1 MDWKEFGNNLAGGA
15 ASALGSFGVGA
26 LVNGIGSIFSHEKAT
41 PASDL
46 LSGQYVNLGKVGN
59 KKQSRAMESQ
69 ARLAALQQY
78 YAEKNNQQDLQNQLF
93 MTRSAA
99 ELEAAGKRAAGLSTA
114 GDFNGESVSSPT
126 ISSPSLP
133 SAPMADDSP
142 SLMDNLSFMRDVSSL
157 MSTIKLNDSSA
168 RKNDSES
175 DLNEIDQLSR
185 YDENI
190 ARLDGL
196 LQSNKISRVE
206 YKRRKNDLLFER
218 KSLQDRLTK
227 EHEEA
232 EQSKIETS
240 IRNKQNDFAAYQNEA
255 IQIANKLSKEQLKQ
269 AEFITQHQLERYN
282 VEIKEAM
289 SRIDLNN
296 ASASAAYSSA
306 ALNASQKL
314 YTDTLQQLEAAKIP
328 NAKKL
333 ADALYKAASADADA
347 KSAQARLAESD
358 LPAARNKRNYHN
370 TLGGKFFDTL
380 SEPLRFILSGVY
392 GYSAVK

>member
-1 MDWKEFGNNLAGGA
+1 MDFKEIGNNIVGGA

-99 ELEAAGKRAAGLSTA
+99 ELEAVGKRNAGLSTA
-114 GDFNGESVSSPT
+114 GDFNGESVNTPT
-126 ISSPSLP
+126 VSSPSLP

-142 SLMDNLSFMRDVSSL
+142 SLLDSLGFMRDVSSL

-175 DLNEIDQLSR
+175 DLNEIDQLTR
-185 YDENI
+185 YDENL

-240 IRNKQNDFAAYQNEA
+240 IKNKQDEFAAHQNEA
-255 IQIANKLSKEQLKQ
+255 IQIANNLSKEQLKQ
-269 AEFITQHQLERYN
+269 AQFITQHQLERYN
-282 VEIKEAM
+282 LEIKEAM
-289 SRIDLNN
+289 SRIDLNK

-314 YTDTLQQLEAAKIP
+314 YTETLQKLEAAKVP
-328 NAKKL
+328 HAQKL
-333 ADALYKAASADADA
+333 AKAIYDAASADADV
-347 KSAQARLAESD
+347 KRNQARITESQI
-358 LPAARNKRNYHN
+358 PESENKKNYHN
-370 TLGGKFFDTL
+370 SLGGKFIDTL
-380 SEPLRFILSGVY
+380 TEPLRFVLSGV
-392 GYSAVK
+392 SLVK

>member
-1 MDWKEFGNNLAGGA
+1 MDFKQLGNDLLGGA
-15 ASALGSFGVGA
+15 AGAIGSLGVGA

-46 LSGQYVNLGKVGN
+46 LSNQYVNLGKVGN

-78 YAEKNNQQDLQNQLF
+78 YAEKNNQQDLQNQMF

-99 ELEAAGKRAAGLSTA
+99 ELEAAGKRSAGLSTA

-142 SLMDNLSFMRDVSSL
+142 SLLDSLGFMRDVSSL

-168 RKNDSES
+168 RKNDTES
-175 DLNEIDQLSR
+175 DLNEIDQLTR
-185 YDENI
+185 YDENL

-206 YKRRKNDLLFER
+206 YKRRKNDLEFER

-240 IRNKQNDFAAYQNEA
+240 IKDKQNEFAAHQNEA
-255 IQIANKLSKEQLKQ
+255 IQIANDLSREQLKQ
-269 AEFITQHQLERYN
+269 AQFITQHQLERYN
-282 VEIKEAM
+282 LEIKEAM
-289 SRIDLNN
+289 SRIDLNK

-314 YTDTLQQLEAAKIP
+314 YTDTLQQLEAAKVP
-328 NAKKL
+328 YAQKL
-333 ADALYKAASADADA
+333 AKAIYDAASADADI
-347 KSAQARLAESD
+347 KRDQARITESQV
-358 LPAARNKRNYHN
+358 PAAENQKNYHN
-370 TLGGKFFDTL
+370 SLGGKFFDTL
-380 SEPLRFILSGVY
+380 TEPLRFVLSPVL
-392 GYSAVK
+392 AFKK

>member
-1 MDWKEFGNNLAGGA
+1 MDFKEFGNNLLGGA
-15 ASALGSFGVGA
+15 ASAIGSFGVGA

-99 ELEAAGKRAAGLSTA
+99 ELEAAGKRNAGLSTA
-114 GDFNGESVSSPT
+114 GDFNGESVNAPT
-126 ISSPSLP
+126 VSSPSLP
-133 SAPMADDSP
+133 SAPIADDTP
-142 SLMDNLSFMRDVSSL
+142 SLLDSLGFMRDVSSL
-157 MSTIKLNDSSA
+157 LSTIKLNDSSA

-175 DLNEIDQLSR
+175 DLNEIDQLTR
-185 YDENI
+185 YDENL

-240 IRNKQNDFAAYQNEA
+240 IKDKQNEFAAHQNEA
-255 IQIANKLSKEQLKQ
+255 IQIANNLSKEQLKQ

-282 VEIKEAM
+282 LEIREAM
-289 SRIDLNN
+289 SRIDLNK

-314 YTDTLQQLEAAKIP
+314 YTETLQKLEAAKVP
-328 NAKKL
+328 HAQKL
-333 ADALYKAASADADA
+333 AKAIYDAASADADV
-347 KSAQARLAESD
+347 KRNQARITESQIPEAE
-358 LPAARNKRNYHN
+358 NKKNYHN
-370 TLGGKFFDTL
+370 SLGGKFIDTL
-380 SEPLRFILSGVY
+380 TEPLRFVLSGV
-392 GYSAVK
+392 SAIK

>member
-1 MDWKEFGNNLAGGA
+1 MDFKQFGSDLLGGA
-15 ASALGSFGVGA
+15 AGAIGSLGVGA

-46 LSGQYVNLGKVGN
+46 LSNQYVYLGKVGN

-78 YAEKNNQQDLQNQLF
+78 YAEKNNQQDLQNQMF

-99 ELEAAGKRAAGLSTA
+99 ELEAAGKRSAGLSTA

-142 SLMDNLSFMRDVSSL
+142 SLIDSLGFMRDVSSL

-175 DLNEIDQLSR
+175 DLNEIDQLTR
-185 YDENI
+185 YDENL

-240 IRNKQNDFAAYQNEA
+240 IKDKQNEFAAHQNEA
-255 IQIANKLSKEQLKQ
+255 IQIANDLSREQLKQ
-269 AEFITQHQLERYN
+269 AKFITEHQLERYN
-282 VEIKEAM
+282 LEIKEAM
-289 SRIDLNN
+289 SRIDLNK

-314 YTDTLQQLEAAKIP
+314 YTDTLQQLEAAKVP
-328 NAKKL
+328 HAQKL
-333 ADALYKAASADADA
+333 AKALYDAASADADI
-347 KSAQARLAESD
+347 KRNQARITESQIPEAE
-358 LPAARNKRNYHN
+358 NKKNYHN
-370 TLGGKFFDTL
+370 SLGGKFFDTL
-380 SEPLRFILSGVY
+380 TEPLRFVLSGISV
-392 GYSAVK
+392 VK

>member
-133 SAPMADDSP
+133 SAPMADDTP

-240 IRNKQNDFAAYQNEA
+240 IRDKQNEFAAHQNEA
-255 IQIANKLSKEQLKQ
+255 IQIANQLSKEQLKQ

-289 SRIDLNN
+289 SRIDLNK

-333 ADALYKAASADADA
+333 ADAIYKAASADADA
-347 KSAQARLAESD
+347 KSAQARLAESE

>member
-46 LSGQYVNLGKVGN
+46 LSNQYVYLGKVGN

-99 ELEAAGKRAAGLSTA
+99 ELEAAGKRSAGLSTA

-142 SLMDNLSFMRDVSSL
+142 SLMDSLSFMRDVSSL

-175 DLNEIDQLSR
+175 DLNEIDQLTR

-240 IRNKQNDFAAYQNEA
+240 IKDKQNEFAAHQNEA

-289 SRIDLNN
+289 SRIDLNK

-314 YTDTLQQLEAAKIP
+314 YTETLQKLEAAKVP
-328 NAKKL
+328 YAQKL
-333 ADALYKAASADADA
+333 AKSIYDAASADADV
-347 KSAQARLAESD
+347 KRNQARITESQVPEAE
-358 LPAARNKRNYHN
+358 NKKNYHN
-370 TLGGKFFDTL
+370 SLGGKFFDTL
-380 SEPLRFILSGVY
+380 TEPLRFVLSGV
-392 GYSAVK
+392 SAVK

>member
-1 MDWKEFGNNLAGGA
+1 MDFKQLGSDLLGGA
-15 ASALGSFGVGA
+15 AGAIGSLGVGA

-46 LSGQYVNLGKVGN
+46 LSNQYVYLGKVGN

-78 YAEKNNQQDLQNQLF
+78 YAEKNNQQDLQNQMF

-99 ELEAAGKRAAGLSTA
+99 ELEAAGKRSAGLSTA

-142 SLMDNLSFMRDVSSL
+142 SLIDSLGFMRDVSSL

-175 DLNEIDQLSR
+175 DLNEIDQLTR
-185 YDENI
+185 YDENL

-240 IRNKQNDFAAYQNEA
+240 IKDKQNEFAAHQNEA
-255 IQIANKLSKEQLKQ
+255 IQIANDLSREQLKQ
-269 AEFITQHQLERYN
+269 AKFITEHQLERYN
-282 VEIKEAM
+282 LEIKEAM
-289 SRIDLNN
+289 SRIDLNK

-314 YTDTLQQLEAAKIP
+314 YTDTLQQLEAAKVP
-328 NAKKL
+328 HAQKL
-333 ADALYKAASADADA
+333 AKAIYDAASADADI
-347 KSAQARLAESD
+347 KRNQARIEESQVPEAENSSF
-358 LPAARNKRNYHN
+358 YHN
-370 TLGGKFFDTL
+370 SLPGKVVDYLTQ
-380 SEPLRFILSGVY
+380 PLRFVLSGI
-392 GYSAVK
+392 SLVK

>member
-1 MDWKEFGNNLAGGA
+1 MDFKQLGNEILGGA
-15 ASALGSFGVGA
+15 ASAVGSFGVGA

-46 LSGQYVNLGKVGN
+46 LSKQYVNLGKVGN

-99 ELEAAGKRAAGLSTA
+99 ELEAAGKRNAGLSTA

-133 SAPMADDSP
+133 SAPMADDAP
-142 SLMDNLSFMRDVSSL
+142 SLLDSLGFMRDVSSL
-157 MSTIKLNDSSA
+157 LSTIKLNDSSA

-175 DLNEIDQLSR
+175 DLNEVDQLTR
-185 YDENI
+185 YDENL

-218 KSLQDRLTK
+218 NSLQDRLTK

-240 IRNKQNDFAAYQNEA
+240 IKDKQNEFAAHQNEA
-255 IQIANKLSKEQLKQ
+255 IQIANNLSREQLKQ

-282 VEIKEAM
+282 LEIKEAM
-289 SRIDLNN
+289 SRIDLNK

-314 YTDTLQQLEAAKIP
+314 YTDTLQKLEAAKVP
-328 NAKKL
+328 NAQKL
-333 ADALYKAASADADA
+333 AKAIYDAASADADI
-347 KSAQARLAESD
+347 KRNQARVTEAQIPEAE
-358 LPAARNKRNYHN
+358 NKKNYHN
-370 TLGGKFFDTL
+370 SLGGKFFDTL
-380 SEPLRFILSGVY
+380 TEPLRFVLSGV
-392 GYSAVK
+392 SAIK

>member
-1 MDWKEFGNNLAGGA
+1 MDFKQFGNDVLGGA
-15 ASALGSFGVGA
+15 AGAIGSLGVGA

-46 LSGQYVNLGKVGN
+46 LSNQYVNLGKVGN

-93 MTRSAA
+93 MSRSAA
-99 ELEAAGKRAAGLSTA
+99 ELEAAGKRNAGLSTA

-133 SAPMADDSP
+133 SAPMADDAP
-142 SLMDNLSFMRDVSSL
+142 SLIDSLGFMRDVSSL

-175 DLNEIDQLSR
+175 DLNEVDQLTR
-185 YDENI
+185 YDENL

-240 IRNKQNDFAAYQNEA
+240 IKDKQNEFAAHQNEA
-255 IQIANKLSKEQLKQ
+255 IQIANNLSREQLKQ

-282 VEIKEAM
+282 IEIKEAL
-289 SRIDLNN
+289 SRIDLNK

-314 YTDTLQQLEAAKIP
+314 YTETLQKLEAAKVP
-328 NAKKL
+328 HAQKL
-333 ADALYKAASADADA
+333 AKAIYDAASADADI
-347 KSAQARLAESD
+347 KRNQARITESQV
-358 LPAARNKRNYHN
+358 PESENKKNYHN
-370 TLGGKFFDTL
+370 SLGGKFFDTL
-380 SEPLRFILSGVY
+380 TEPLRFVLSGISVI
-392 GYSAVK
+392 K

>member
-1 MDWKEFGNNLAGGA
+1 MDFKQLGSDLLGGA
-15 ASALGSFGVGA
+15 AGAIGSLGVGA

-46 LSGQYVNLGKVGN
+46 LSNQYVYLGKVGN

-78 YAEKNNQQDLQNQLF
+78 YAEKNNQQDLQNQMF

-99 ELEAAGKRAAGLSTA
+99 ELEAAGKRSAGLSTA

-142 SLMDNLSFMRDVSSL
+142 SLIDSLGFMRDVSSL
-157 MSTIKLNDSSA
+157 ISTIKLNDSSA

-175 DLNEIDQLSR
+175 DLNEIDQLTR
-185 YDENI
+185 YDENL

-240 IRNKQNDFAAYQNEA
+240 IKDKQNEFAAHQNEA
-255 IQIANKLSKEQLKQ
+255 IQIANDLSKEQLKQ
-269 AEFITQHQLERYN
+269 AKFITEHQLERYN
-282 VEIKEAM
+282 LEIKEAM
-289 SRIDLNN
+289 SRIDLNK

-314 YTDTLQQLEAAKIP
+314 YTDTLTQLEAAKVP
-328 NAKKL
+328 HAQELAK
-333 ADALYKAASADADA
+333 AIYDAASADADI
-347 KSAQARLAESD
+347 KRNQARITESQVPEAENNSF
-358 LPAARNKRNYHN
+358 YHN
-370 TLGGKFFDTL
+370 SLPGKVVDYLTQ
-380 SEPLRFILSGVY
+380 PLRFVLSGI
-392 GYSAVK
+392 SLVK

>member
-1 MDWKEFGNNLAGGA
+1 MDFKEFGNNLLGGA
-15 ASALGSFGVGA
+15 ASTIGSLGVGA

-46 LSGQYVNLGKVGN
+46 LSNQYVNLGKVGN

-99 ELEAAGKRAAGLSTA
+99 ELEAAGKRNAGLSTA

-133 SAPMADDSP
+133 SAPMADDAP
-142 SLMDNLSFMRDVSSL
+142 SLIDSLGFMRDVSSL

-175 DLNEIDQLSR
+175 DLNEVDQLTR
-185 YDENI
+185 YDENL

-240 IRNKQNDFAAYQNEA
+240 IKDKQNEYAAHQNEA
-255 IQIANKLSKEQLKQ
+255 IQIANDLSREQLKQ

-282 VEIKEAM
+282 IEIKEAM
-289 SRIDLNN
+289 SRIDLNK

-314 YTDTLQQLEAAKIP
+314 YTDTLQKLEAAKVP
-328 NAKKL
+328 HAQKL
-333 ADALYKAASADADA
+333 AKALYDAASADADI
-347 KSAQARLAESD
+347 KRNQARITESQVPEAE
-358 LPAARNKRNYHN
+358 NKKNYHN
-370 TLGGKFFDTL
+370 SLGGKFFDTL
-380 SEPLRFILSGVY
+380 TEPLRFVLSGISV
-392 GYSAVK
+392 VK

>member
-1 MDWKEFGNNLAGGA
+1 MDFKQLGSDLLGGA
-15 ASALGSFGVGA
+15 AGAIGSLGVGA

-46 LSGQYVNLGKVGN
+46 LSNQYVYLGKVGN

-78 YAEKNNQQDLQNQLF
+78 YAEKNNQQDLQNQMF

-99 ELEAAGKRAAGLSTA
+99 ELEAAGKRSAGLSTA

-142 SLMDNLSFMRDVSSL
+142 SLIDSLGFMRDVSSL

-175 DLNEIDQLSR
+175 DLNEIDQLTR
-185 YDENI
+185 YDENL

-240 IRNKQNDFAAYQNEA
+240 IKDKQNEFAAHQNEA
-255 IQIANKLSKEQLKQ
+255 IQIANNLSREQLKQ
-269 AEFITQHQLERYN
+269 AKFITEHQLERYN
-282 VEIKEAM
+282 LEIKEAM
-289 SRIDLNN
+289 SRIDLNK

-314 YTDTLQQLEAAKIP
+314 YTDTLTKLEAAKVP
-328 NAKKL
+328 HAQKL
-333 ADALYKAASADADA
+333 AKALYDAASADADI
-347 KSAQARLAESD
+347 KRNQARITESQVPEAENNSF
-358 LPAARNKRNYHN
+358 YHN
-370 TLGGKFFDTL
+370 SLPGKVVDYLTQ
-380 SEPLRFILSGVY
+380 PLRFVLSGI
-392 GYSAVK
+392 SLVK

>member
-1 MDWKEFGNNLAGGA
+1 MDFKQFGNELLGGA
-15 ASALGSFGVGA
+15 AGAIGSLGVGA
-26 LVNGIGSIFSHEKAT
+26 LVNGIGSIFTHEKAT

-46 LSGQYVNLGKVGN
+46 LSNQYVNLGKVGN

-69 ARLAALQQY
+69 SRLAALQQY

-99 ELEAAGKRAAGLSTA
+99 ELEAAGKRSAGLSTA

-133 SAPMADDSP
+133 SAPMADDAP
-142 SLMDNLSFMRDVSSL
+142 SLLDSLGFMRDVSSL

-185 YDENI
+185 YDENL
-190 ARLDGL
+190 ARLDSL

-218 KSLQDRLTK
+218 NSLQDRLTK

-240 IRNKQNDFAAYQNEA
+240 IKDKQNEFAAHQNEA
-255 IQIANKLSKEQLKQ
+255 IQIANNLSREQLKQ

-282 VEIKEAM
+282 IEIKEAL
-289 SRIDLNN
+289 SRINLNK

-314 YTDTLQQLEAAKIP
+314 YTETLQKLEAAKVP
-328 NAKKL
+328 HAQKL
-333 ADALYKAASADADA
+333 AKALYDAASADADI
-347 KSAQARLAESD
+347 KRNQARITESQI
-358 LPAARNKRNYHN
+358 PESENKKNYHN
-370 TLGGKFFDTL
+370 SLGGKFFDTL
-380 SEPLRFILSGVY
+380 TEPLRFVLSGISVI
-392 GYSAVK
+392 K

>member
-1 MDWKEFGNNLAGGA
+1 MDFKQLGSDLLGGA
-15 ASALGSFGVGA
+15 AGAIGSLGVGA
-26 LVNGIGSIFSHEKAT
+26 LVNGISSIFSHEKAT

-46 LSGQYVNLGKVGN
+46 LSNQYVYLGKVGN

-78 YAEKNNQQDLQNQLF
+78 YAEKNNQQDLQNQMF

-99 ELEAAGKRAAGLSTA
+99 ELEAAGKRSAGLSTA
-114 GDFNGESVSSPT
+114 GDFNGESVSSPS

-142 SLMDNLSFMRDVSSL
+142 SLIDSLGFMRDVSSL

-175 DLNEIDQLSR
+175 DLNEIDQLTR
-185 YDENI
+185 YDENL

-240 IRNKQNDFAAYQNEA
+240 IKDKQNEFAAHQNEA
-255 IQIANKLSKEQLKQ
+255 IQIANNLSREQLKQ
-269 AEFITQHQLERYN
+269 AKFITEHQLERYN
-282 VEIKEAM
+282 LEIKEAM
-289 SRIDLNN
+289 SRIDLNK

-314 YTDTLQQLEAAKIP
+314 YTDTLTQLEAAKVP
-328 NAKKL
+328 HAQKL
-333 ADALYKAASADADA
+333 AKAIYDAASADADI
-347 KSAQARLAESD
+347 KRNQARITESQVPEAENSSF
-358 LPAARNKRNYHN
+358 YHN
-370 TLGGKFFDTL
+370 SLPGKVVDYLTQ
-380 SEPLRFILSGVY
+380 PLRFVISGI
-392 GYSAVK
+392 SLVK

>member
-1 MDWKEFGNNLAGGA
+1 MDFKQFGNDLLGGA
-15 ASALGSFGVGA
+15 AGAIGSLGVGA

-46 LSGQYVNLGKVGN
+46 LSNQYVNLGKVGN

-69 ARLAALQQY
+69 SRLAALQQY

-99 ELEAAGKRAAGLSTA
+99 ELEAAGKRNAGLSTA

-126 ISSPSLP
+126 ISSPGLP
-133 SAPMADDSP
+133 SAPMADDAP
-142 SLMDNLSFMRDVSSL
+142 SLIDSLGFMRDVSSL

-175 DLNEIDQLSR
+175 DLNEVDQLTR
-185 YDENI
+185 YDENL

-240 IRNKQNDFAAYQNEA
+240 IKDKQNEFAAHQNEA
-255 IQIANKLSKEQLKQ
+255 IQIANDLSREQLKQ

-282 VEIKEAM
+282 IEIKEAL
-289 SRIDLNN
+289 SRIDLNK

-314 YTDTLQQLEAAKIP
+314 YTDTLQQLEAAKVP
-328 NAKKL
+328 HAQKL
-333 ADALYKAASADADA
+333 AKALYDAASADADI
-347 KSAQARLAESD
+347 KRNQARITEAQIPEAE
-358 LPAARNKRNYHN
+358 NKKNYHN
-370 TLGGKFFDTL
+370 SLGGKFFDTL
-380 SEPLRFILSGVY
+380 TEPLRFVLSGI
-392 GYSAVK
+392 SAIK

>member
-1 MDWKEFGNNLAGGA
+1 MDFKQLGNDLLGGA
-15 ASALGSFGVGA
+15 AGAIGSLGVGA

-41 PASDL
+41 PPSDL
-46 LSGQYVNLGKVGN
+46 LSNQYVSLGKVGN

-78 YAEKNNQQDLQNQLF
+78 YAEKNNQQDLQNQMF

-99 ELEAAGKRAAGLSTA
+99 ELEAAGKRSAGLSTA

-142 SLMDNLSFMRDVSSL
+142 SLIDSLGFMRDVSSL

-168 RKNDSES
+168 RRNDSES
-175 DLNEIDQLSR
+175 DLNEIDQLTR
-185 YDENI
+185 YDENL

-232 EQSKIETS
+232 EQSEIETS
-240 IRNKQNDFAAYQNEA
+240 IKDKQNEFAAHQNEA
-255 IQIANKLSKEQLKQ
+255 IQIANNLSREQLKQ
-269 AEFITQHQLERYN
+269 AKFITEHQLERYN
-282 VEIKEAM
+282 LEIKEAM
-289 SRIDLNN
+289 SRIDLSK

-314 YTDTLQQLEAAKIP
+314 YTDTLQQLEAAKVP
-328 NAKKL
+328 HAQKL
-333 ADALYKAASADADA
+333 AKALYDAASADADI
-347 KSAQARLAESD
+347 KRNQARLTESQIPEAE
-358 LPAARNKRNYHN
+358 NKKNYHN
-370 TLGGKFFDTL
+370 SLAGKVFDTL
-380 SEPLRFILSGVY
+380 ADPLRLVLSGI
-392 GYSAVK
+392 SALK

>member
-1 MDWKEFGNNLAGGA
+1 MDFKQLGNDILGGA
-15 ASALGSFGVGA
+15 ASAVGSLGVGA

-46 LSGQYVNLGKVGN
+46 LSNQYVNLGKVGN

-69 ARLAALQQY
+69 SRLAALQQY

-99 ELEAAGKRAAGLSTA
+99 ELEAAGKRSAGLSTA
-114 GDFNGESVSSPT
+114 GDFNGESVSSPS

-133 SAPMADDSP
+133 SAPMADDAP
-142 SLMDNLSFMRDVSSL
+142 SLLDSLGFMRDVSSL

-185 YDENI
+185 YDENL

-240 IRNKQNDFAAYQNEA
+240 IKDKQNEFAAHQNEA
-255 IQIANKLSKEQLKQ
+255 IQIANDLSREQLKQ
-269 AEFITQHQLERYN
+269 AQFITQHQLERYN
-282 VEIKEAM
+282 LEIKEAM
-289 SRIDLNN
+289 SRIDLNK

-314 YTDTLQQLEAAKIP
+314 YTDTLQQLEAAKVP
-328 NAKKL
+328 HAQKL
-333 ADALYKAASADADA
+333 AKAIYDAASADADI
-347 KSAQARLAESD
+347 KRNQARITESQVPEAE
-358 LPAARNKRNYHN
+358 NKKNYHN
-370 TLGGKFFDTL
+370 SLGGKFIDTL
-380 SEPLRFILSGVY
+380 TEPLRFVLSGI
-392 GYSAVK
+392 SIVK

>member
-1 MDWKEFGNNLAGGA
+1 MDFKQFGNDLLGGA
-15 ASALGSFGVGA
+15 AGAIGSLGVGA

-46 LSGQYVNLGKVGN
+46 LSKQYVNLGKVGN

-69 ARLAALQQY
+69 SRLAALQQY
-78 YAEKNNQQDLQNQLF
+78 YAEKNNQQDLQNQMF

-99 ELEAAGKRAAGLSTA
+99 ELEAAGKRSAGLSTA

-126 ISSPSLP
+126 ISSPGLP
-133 SAPMADDSP
+133 SAPMADDAP
-142 SLMDNLSFMRDVSSL
+142 SLIDSLGFMRDVSSL

-175 DLNEIDQLSR
+175 DLNEVDQLTR
-185 YDENI
+185 YDENL

-240 IRNKQNDFAAYQNEA
+240 IKDKQNEFAAHQNEA
-255 IQIANKLSKEQLKQ
+255 IQIANDLSREQLNQ
-269 AEFITQHQLERYN
+269 AQFITQHQLERYN
-282 VEIKEAM
+282 IEIKEAM
-289 SRIDLNN
+289 SRIDLNK

-314 YTDTLQQLEAAKIP
+314 YTDTLQKLEAAKVP
-328 NAKKL
+328 HAQKL
-333 ADALYKAASADADA
+333 AKALYDAASADADI
-347 KSAQARLAESD
+347 KRNQARITESQV
-358 LPAARNKRNYHN
+358 PESENKKNYHN
-370 TLGGKFFDTL
+370 SLGGKFFDTL
-380 SEPLRFILSGVY
+380 TEPLRFVLSGV
-392 GYSAVK
+392 SAIK

>member
-1 MDWKEFGNNLAGGA
+1 MDFKQLGNDILGGA
-15 ASALGSFGVGA
+15 ASAVGSLGVGA

-46 LSGQYVNLGKVGN
+46 LSNQYVNLGKVGN

-99 ELEAAGKRAAGLSTA
+99 ELEAAGKRSAGLSTA

-142 SLMDNLSFMRDVSSL
+142 SLLDSLGFMRDVSSL

-185 YDENI
+185 YDENL

-240 IRNKQNDFAAYQNEA
+240 IKDKQNEFAALQNEA
-255 IQIANKLSKEQLKQ
+255 IQIANNLSREQLKQ

-282 VEIKEAM
+282 LEIKEVM
-289 SRIDLNN
+289 SRIDLNK

-314 YTDTLQQLEAAKIP
+314 YTDTLQQLEAAKVP
-328 NAKKL
+328 HAQKL
-333 ADALYKAASADADA
+333 AKAIYDAASADADI
-347 KSAQARLAESD
+347 KRNQARITESQLPEAE
-358 LPAARNKRNYHN
+358 NKKNYHN
-370 TLGGKFFDTL
+370 SLGGKFFDTL
-380 SEPLRFILSGVY
+380 TEPLRFVLSGV
-392 GYSAVK
+392 SAIK

>member
-1 MDWKEFGNNLAGGA
+1 MDFKQFGNELLGGA
-15 ASALGSFGVGA
+15 AGAIGSLGVGA

-46 LSGQYVNLGKVGN
+46 LSNQYVNLGKVGN
-59 KKQSRAMESQ
+59 KKQSRALESQ
-69 ARLAALQQY
+69 SRLAALQQY

-99 ELEAAGKRAAGLSTA
+99 ELEAAGKRSAGLSTA

-133 SAPMADDSP
+133 SAPMADDAP
-142 SLMDNLSFMRDVSSL
+142 SLIDSLGFMRDVSSL

-175 DLNEIDQLSR
+175 DLNEVDQLTR
-185 YDENI
+185 YDENL

-240 IRNKQNDFAAYQNEA
+240 IKDKQNEFAAHQNEA
-255 IQIANKLSKEQLKQ
+255 IQIANDLSREQLKQ

-282 VEIKEAM
+282 IEIKEAL
-289 SRIDLNN
+289 SRIDLNK

-314 YTDTLQQLEAAKIP
+314 YTDTLQQLEAAKVP
-328 NAKKL
+328 HAQKL
-333 ADALYKAASADADA
+333 AKALYDAASADADI
-347 KSAQARLAESD
+347 KRNQARITEAQIPEAE
-358 LPAARNKRNYHN
+358 NKKNYHN
-370 TLGGKFFDTL
+370 SLGGKFFDTL
-380 SEPLRFILSGVY
+380 TEPLRFVLSGV
-392 GYSAVK
+392 SAIK

>member
-1 MDWKEFGNNLAGGA
+1 MDFKQFGNDLLGGA
-15 ASALGSFGVGA
+15 AGAIGSLGVGA

-46 LSGQYVNLGKVGN
+46 LSNQYVNLGKVGN

-99 ELEAAGKRAAGLSTA
+99 ELEAAGKRSAGLSTA

-133 SAPMADDSP
+133 SAPMADDAP
-142 SLMDNLSFMRDVSSL
+142 SLIDSLGFMRDVSSL

-175 DLNEIDQLSR
+175 DLNEVDQLTR
-185 YDENI
+185 YDENL

-240 IRNKQNDFAAYQNEA
+240 IKDKQNEFAAHQNEA
-255 IQIANKLSKEQLKQ
+255 IQIANNLSREQLKQ

-282 VEIKEAM
+282 IEIKEAL
-289 SRIDLNN
+289 SRIDLNK

-314 YTDTLQQLEAAKIP
+314 YTDTLQQLEAAKVP
-328 NAKKL
+328 HAQKL
-333 ADALYKAASADADA
+333 AKAIYDAASADADI
-347 KSAQARLAESD
+347 KRNQARITESQLPEAE
-358 LPAARNKRNYHN
+358 NKKNYHN
-370 TLGGKFFDTL
+370 SLGGKFFDTL
-380 SEPLRFILSGVY
+380 TEPLRFVLSGV
-392 GYSAVK
+392 SAIK

>member
-1 MDWKEFGNNLAGGA
+1 MDFKEFGNNLLGGA
-15 ASALGSFGVGA
+15 ASTIGSLGVGA

-46 LSGQYVNLGKVGN
+46 LSNQYVSLGKVGN

-99 ELEAAGKRAAGLSTA
+99 ELEAVGKRNAGLSTA

-142 SLMDNLSFMRDVSSL
+142 SLIDSLGFMRDVSSL

-168 RKNDSES
+168 RKNDTES
-175 DLNEIDQLSR
+175 DLNEIDQLTR
-185 YDENI
+185 YDENL

-240 IRNKQNDFAAYQNEA
+240 IKDKQNEFAAHQNEA
-255 IQIANKLSKEQLKQ
+255 IQIANNLSREQLKQ

-282 VEIKEAM
+282 LEIKEAM
-289 SRIDLNN
+289 SRIDLNK

-314 YTDTLQQLEAAKIP
+314 YTETLQKLEAAKVP
-328 NAKKL
+328 HAQKL
-333 ADALYKAASADADA
+333 AKAIYDAASADADV
-347 KSAQARLAESD
+347 KRNQARITESQIPEAE
-358 LPAARNKRNYHN
+358 NKKNYHN
-370 TLGGKFFDTL
+370 SLGGKFIDTL
-380 SEPLRFILSGVY
+380 TEPLRFVLSGV
-392 GYSAVK
+392 SVVK

>member
-1 MDWKEFGNNLAGGA
+1 MDFKQLGNDILGGA
-15 ASALGSFGVGA
+15 ASAVGSLGVGA

-46 LSGQYVNLGKVGN
+46 LSNQYVNLGKVGN

-99 ELEAAGKRAAGLSTA
+99 ELEAAGKRSAGLSTA

-142 SLMDNLSFMRDVSSL
+142 SLLDSLGFMRDVSSL

-175 DLNEIDQLSR
+175 DLNEIDQLTR
-185 YDENI
+185 YDENL

-240 IRNKQNDFAAYQNEA
+240 IKDKQNEFAAHQNEA
-255 IQIANKLSKEQLKQ
+255 IQIANNLSREQLKQ

-282 VEIKEAM
+282 LEIKEAM
-289 SRIDLNN
+289 SRIDLNK

-306 ALNASQKL
+306 TLNASQKL
-314 YTDTLQQLEAAKIP
+314 YTETLQKLEAAKVP
-328 NAKKL
+328 HAQKL
-333 ADALYKAASADADA
+333 AKAIYDAASADADI
-347 KSAQARLAESD
+347 KRNQARITESQLPEAE
-358 LPAARNKRNYHN
+358 NKKNYHN
-370 TLGGKFFDTL
+370 SLGGKFFDTL
-380 SEPLRFILSGVY
+380 TEPLRFVLSGV
-392 GYSAVK
+392 SAIK

>member
-1 MDWKEFGNNLAGGA
+1 MDFKQLGNDLLGGA
-15 ASALGSFGVGA
+15 AGAIGSLGVGA

-46 LSGQYVNLGKVGN
+46 LSNQYVSLGKVGN

-99 ELEAAGKRAAGLSTA
+99 ELEAAGKRSAGLSTA
-114 GDFNGESVSSPT
+114 GDFNGESVSSPS

-133 SAPMADDSP
+133 SAPLADDSP
-142 SLMDNLSFMRDVSSL
+142 SLLDSLGFMRDVSSL

-185 YDENI
+185 YDENL

-240 IRNKQNDFAAYQNEA
+240 IKDKQNEFAAHQNEA
-255 IQIANKLSKEQLKQ
+255 IQIANNLSREQLKQ

-282 VEIKEAM
+282 LEIKEAM
-289 SRIDLNN
+289 SRIDLNK

-314 YTDTLQQLEAAKIP
+314 YTETLQKLEAAKVP
-328 NAKKL
+328 HAQKL
-333 ADALYKAASADADA
+333 AQAIYDAASADADV
-347 KSAQARLAESD
+347 KRNQARITESQIPEAE
-358 LPAARNKRNYHN
+358 NKKNYHN
-370 TLGGKFFDTL
+370 SLGGKFFDTL
-380 SEPLRFILSGVY
+380 TEPLRFVLSGFSV
-392 GYSAVK
+392 VK

>member
-1 MDWKEFGNNLAGGA
+1 MDFKQLGSDLLGGA
-15 ASALGSFGVGA
+15 AGAIGSLGVGA

-46 LSGQYVNLGKVGN
+46 LSNQYVNLGKVGN

-78 YAEKNNQQDLQNQLF
+78 YAEKNNQQDLQNQMF

-99 ELEAAGKRAAGLSTA
+99 ELEAAGKRSAGLSTA

-142 SLMDNLSFMRDVSSL
+142 SLLDSLGFMRDVSSL

-175 DLNEIDQLSR
+175 DLNEIDQLTR
-185 YDENI
+185 YDENL
-190 ARLDGL
+190 ARLDSL

-227 EHEEA
+227 EHEEVKSRLLLRT
-232 EQSKIETS
+232 SKMNMQHIKTKLYRLLIICLGNNLNKLNLLQNISLKGIIWRLKKLCLESTLTRLLRLPLILQLLLMLRKNFILIHFSNWKPLKCRMLKNSLKLFMTLRLLMLILNVTKHVLRNHNYQKQRIRKTIIILLVVSSS
-240 IRNKQNDFAAYQNEA
+240 IRLQN
-255 IQIANKLSKEQLKQ
+255 LC
-269 AEFITQHQLERYN
+269 
-282 VEIKEAM
+282 V
-289 SRIDLNN
+289 
-296 ASASAAYSSA
+296 
-306 ALNASQKL
+306 L
-314 YTDTLQQLEAAKIP
+314 YFQE
-328 NAKKL
+328 
-333 ADALYKAASADADA
+333 
-347 KSAQARLAESD
+347 
-358 LPAARNKRNYHN
+358 
-370 TLGGKFFDTL
+370 
-380 SEPLRFILSGVY
+380 
-392 GYSAVK
+392 

>member
-1 MDWKEFGNNLAGGA
+1 MDFKQLGSDLLGGA
-15 ASALGSFGVGA
+15 ADAIGSLGVGA

-46 LSGQYVNLGKVGN
+46 LSNQYVNLGKVGN

-78 YAEKNNQQDLQNQLF
+78 YAEKNIQQDLQNQLF

-99 ELEAAGKRAAGLSTA
+99 ELEAAGKRSAGLSTA

-133 SAPMADDSP
+133 SAPMADDAP
-142 SLMDNLSFMRDVSSL
+142 SLIDSLGFMRDVSSL

-175 DLNEIDQLSR
+175 DLNEVDQLTR
-185 YDENI
+185 YDENL

-240 IRNKQNDFAAYQNEA
+240 IKDKQNEFAAHQNEA
-255 IQIANKLSKEQLKQ
+255 IQIANDLSREQLKQ

-282 VEIKEAM
+282 IEIKEAL
-289 SRIDLNN
+289 SRIDLNK

-314 YTDTLQQLEAAKIP
+314 YTDTLQQLEAAKVP
-328 NAKKL
+328 HAQKL
-333 ADALYKAASADADA
+333 AKAIYDAASADADI
-347 KSAQARLAESD
+347 KRNQARITESQLPEAE
-358 LPAARNKRNYHN
+358 NKKNYHN
-370 TLGGKFFDTL
+370 SLGGKFFDTL
-380 SEPLRFILSGVY
+380 TEPLRFVLSGI
-392 GYSAVK
+392 SAIK

>member
-1 MDWKEFGNNLAGGA
+1 MDFKEIGNNIVGGA

-46 LSGQYVNLGKVGN
+46 LSNQYVNLGKVGN

-99 ELEAAGKRAAGLSTA
+99 ELEAAGKRNAGLSTA
-114 GDFNGESVSSPT
+114 GDFNGESVSAPT
-126 ISSPSLP
+126 VSSPSLP

-142 SLMDNLSFMRDVSSL
+142 SLLDSLGFMRDVSSL

-185 YDENI
+185 YDENL

-240 IRNKQNDFAAYQNEA
+240 IKNKQDEYAAHQNEA
-255 IQIANKLSKEQLKQ
+255 IQIANNLSKEQLKQ
-269 AEFITQHQLERYN
+269 AQFITQHQLERYN
-282 VEIKEAM
+282 LEIKEAM
-289 SRIDLNN
+289 SRIDLNK

-314 YTDTLQQLEAAKIP
+314 YTETLQKLEAAKVP
-328 NAKKL
+328 HAQKL
-333 ADALYKAASADADA
+333 AKAIYDAASADADV
-347 KSAQARLAESD
+347 KRNQARIVESQLPEAE
-358 LPAARNKRNYHN
+358 NKKNYHN
-370 TLGGKFFDTL
+370 SLGGKFFDTL
-380 SEPLRFILSGVY
+380 TEPLRFVLSGV
-392 GYSAVK
+392 SAIK

>member
-1 MDWKEFGNNLAGGA
+1 MDFKQLGNDLLGGA
-15 ASALGSFGVGA
+15 VGTIGSLGVGA

-46 LSGQYVNLGKVGN
+46 LSNQYVSLGKVGN

-99 ELEAAGKRAAGLSTA
+99 ELEAAGKRSAGLSTA
-114 GDFNGESVSSPT
+114 GDFNGESVSSPS

-133 SAPMADDSP
+133 SAPMVDDSP
-142 SLMDNLSFMRDVSSL
+142 SLLDSLGFMRDVSSL

-185 YDENI
+185 YDENL

-240 IRNKQNDFAAYQNEA
+240 IKDKQNEFAAHQNEA
-255 IQIANKLSKEQLKQ
+255 IQIANNLSKEQLKQ

-282 VEIKEAM
+282 LEIKEAM
-289 SRIDLNN
+289 SRIDLNK

-314 YTDTLQQLEAAKIP
+314 YTETLQKLEAAKVP
-328 NAKKL
+328 HAQKL
-333 ADALYKAASADADA
+333 AKAIYDAASADADV
-347 KSAQARLAESD
+347 KRNQARISESQIPEAE
-358 LPAARNKRNYHN
+358 NKKNYHN
-370 TLGGKFFDTL
+370 SLGGKFFDTL
-380 SEPLRFILSGVY
+380 TEPLRFVLSGISV
-392 GYSAVK
+392 VK

>member
-1 MDWKEFGNNLAGGA
+1 MDFKEFGNNLLGGA
-15 ASALGSFGVGA
+15 ASAIGSFGVGA

-46 LSGQYVNLGKVGN
+46 LSNQYVNLGKVGN

-99 ELEAAGKRAAGLSTA
+99 ELEAAGKRNAGLSTA

-133 SAPMADDSP
+133 SAPMADDAP
-142 SLMDNLSFMRDVSSL
+142 SLIDSLGFIRDVSSL

-175 DLNEIDQLSR
+175 DLNEVDQLTR
-185 YDENI
+185 YDENL

-232 EQSKIETS
+232 EQSKIETF
-240 IRNKQNDFAAYQNEA
+240 IKDKQNEFAAHQNEA
-255 IQIANKLSKEQLKQ
+255 IQIANDLSREQLKQ

-282 VEIKEAM
+282 IEIKEAM
-289 SRIDLNN
+289 SRIDLNK

-314 YTDTLQQLEAAKIP
+314 YTDTLQKLEAAKVP
-328 NAKKL
+328 HAQKL
-333 ADALYKAASADADA
+333 AKAIYDAASADADI
-347 KSAQARLAESD
+347 KRNQARITESQLPEAE
-358 LPAARNKRNYHN
+358 NKKNYHN
-370 TLGGKFFDTL
+370 SLGGKFFDTL
-380 SEPLRFILSGVY
+380 TEPLRFVLSGV
-392 GYSAVK
+392 SAIK

>member
-1 MDWKEFGNNLAGGA
+1 MNFKEFGNNLLGGA
-15 ASALGSFGVGA
+15 ASAIGSFGVGA

-46 LSGQYVNLGKVGN
+46 LSNQYVNLGKVGN

-99 ELEAAGKRAAGLSTA
+99 ELEAAGKRSAGLSTA

-133 SAPMADDSP
+133 SAPMADDAP
-142 SLMDNLSFMRDVSSL
+142 SLLDSLGFMRDISSL

-175 DLNEIDQLSR
+175 DLNEVDQLTR
-185 YDENI
+185 YDENL

-240 IRNKQNDFAAYQNEA
+240 IKDKQNEFAAHQNEA
-255 IQIANKLSKEQLKQ
+255 IQIANDLSREQLKQ

-282 VEIKEAM
+282 IEIKEAM
-289 SRIDLNN
+289 SRIDLNK

-306 ALNASQKL
+306 ALNASQQL
-314 YTDTLQQLEAAKIP
+314 YTDTLQKLEAAKVP
-328 NAKKL
+328 HAQKL
-333 ADALYKAASADADA
+333 AKALYDAASADADI
-347 KSAQARLAESD
+347 KRNQARITESQVPEAE
-358 LPAARNKRNYHN
+358 NKKNYHN
-370 TLGGKFFDTL
+370 SLGGKFIDTL
-380 SEPLRFILSGVY
+380 TEPLRFVLSGI
-392 GYSAVK
+392 SLVK

>member
-1 MDWKEFGNNLAGGA
+1 MDFKQFGNDLLGGA
-15 ASALGSFGVGA
+15 AGAIGSLGVGA

-46 LSGQYVNLGKVGN
+46 LSNQYVNLGKVGN

-99 ELEAAGKRAAGLSTA
+99 ELEAAGKRSAGLSTA

-133 SAPMADDSP
+133 SAPMADDAP
-142 SLMDNLSFMRDVSSL
+142 SLIDSLGFMRDVSSL

-175 DLNEIDQLSR
+175 DLNEVDQLTR
-185 YDENI
+185 YDENL

-240 IRNKQNDFAAYQNEA
+240 IKDKQNEFAAHQNEA
-255 IQIANKLSKEQLKQ
+255 IQIANDLSREQLKQ

-282 VEIKEAM
+282 IEIKEAL
-289 SRIDLNN
+289 SRIDLNK

-314 YTDTLQQLEAAKIP
+314 YTDTLQQLEAAKVP
-328 NAKKL
+328 HAQKL
-333 ADALYKAASADADA
+333 AKALYDAASADADI
-347 KSAQARLAESD
+347 KRNQARITEAQIPEAE
-358 LPAARNKRNYHN
+358 NKKNYHN
-370 TLGGKFFDTL
+370 SLGGKFFDTL
-380 SEPLRFILSGVY
+380 TEPLRFVLSGV
-392 GYSAVK
+392 SAIK

>member
-1 MDWKEFGNNLAGGA
+1 MDFKEFGNNLLGGA
-15 ASALGSFGVGA
+15 ASAIGSFGVGA

-46 LSGQYVNLGKVGN
+46 LSNQYVNLGKVGN

-99 ELEAAGKRAAGLSTA
+99 ELEAAGKRNAGLSTA
-114 GDFNGESVSSPT
+114 GDFNGESVSAPT
-126 ISSPSLP
+126 VSSPSLP
-133 SAPMADDSP
+133 SAPMADDTP
-142 SLMDNLSFMRDVSSL
+142 SLLDSLGFMRDVSSL

-175 DLNEIDQLSR
+175 DLNEIDQLTR
-185 YDENI
+185 YDENL

-240 IRNKQNDFAAYQNEA
+240 IKNKQDEFAAHQNEA
-255 IQIANKLSKEQLKQ
+255 IQIANNLSKEQLKQ
-269 AEFITQHQLERYN
+269 VQFITQHQLERYN
-282 VEIKEAM
+282 FEIREAM
-289 SRIDLNN
+289 SRIDLNK

-314 YTDTLQQLEAAKIP
+314 YTETLQKLEAAKVP
-328 NAKKL
+328 YAQKL
-333 ADALYKAASADADA
+333 AKAIYDAASADADV
-347 KSAQARLAESD
+347 KRNQARITEAQLPEAE
-358 LPAARNKRNYHN
+358 NKKNYHN
-370 TLGGKFFDTL
+370 SLGGKFFDTL
-380 SEPLRFILSGVY
+380 TEPLRFVLSGV
-392 GYSAVK
+392 SAIK

>member
-1 MDWKEFGNNLAGGA
+1 MDFKQLGNDLLGGA
-15 ASALGSFGVGA
+15 AGAIGSLGVGA

-46 LSGQYVNLGKVGN
+46 LSNQYVSLGKVGN

-99 ELEAAGKRAAGLSTA
+99 ELEAAGKRSAGLSTA

-142 SLMDNLSFMRDVSSL
+142 SLLDSLGFMRDVSSL

-168 RKNDSES
+168 RKNDTES
-175 DLNEIDQLSR
+175 DLNEIDQLTR
-185 YDENI
+185 YDENL

-240 IRNKQNDFAAYQNEA
+240 IKDKQNEFAAHQNEA
-255 IQIANKLSKEQLKQ
+255 IQIANNLSREQLKQ

-282 VEIKEAM
+282 LEIKEAM
-289 SRIDLNN
+289 SRIDLNK

-314 YTDTLQQLEAAKIP
+314 YTETLQKLEAAKVP
-328 NAKKL
+328 HAQKL
-333 ADALYKAASADADA
+333 AKAIYDAASADADV
-347 KSAQARLAESD
+347 KRNQARITESQIPEAE
-358 LPAARNKRNYHN
+358 NKKNYHN
-370 TLGGKFFDTL
+370 SLGGKFFDTL
-380 SEPLRFILSGVY
+380 TEPLRFVLSGISV
-392 GYSAVK
+392 VK

>member
-69 ARLAALQQY
+69 SRLAALQQY

-99 ELEAAGKRAAGLSTA
+99 ELEAAGKRSAGLSTA

-142 SLMDNLSFMRDVSSL
+142 SLMDSLSFMRDVSSL

-240 IRNKQNDFAAYQNEA
+240 IKDKQNEFAAHQNEA

-289 SRIDLNN
+289 SRIDLNK

-314 YTDTLQQLEAAKIP
+314 YTETLQKLEAAKVP
-328 NAKKL
+328 FAQKL
-333 ADALYKAASADADA
+333 AKSIYDAASADADV
-347 KSAQARLAESD
+347 KRNQARISEAQLPEAE
-358 LPAARNKRNYHN
+358 NKKNYHN
-370 TLGGKFFDTL
+370 SLGGKFFDTL
-380 SEPLRFILSGVY
+380 TEPLRFVLSGV
-392 GYSAVK
+392 SAIK

>member
-1 MDWKEFGNNLAGGA
+1 MDFKQLGSDLLGGA
-15 ASALGSFGVGA
+15 AGAIGSLGVGA

-46 LSGQYVNLGKVGN
+46 LSNQYVYLGKVGN

-78 YAEKNNQQDLQNQLF
+78 YAEKNNQQDLQNQMFL
-93 MTRSAA
+93 TRSAA
-99 ELEAAGKRAAGLSTA
+99 ELEAAGKRSAGLSTA

-142 SLMDNLSFMRDVSSL
+142 SLIDSLGFMRDVSSL

-175 DLNEIDQLSR
+175 DLNEIDQLTR
-185 YDENI
+185 YDENL

-240 IRNKQNDFAAYQNEA
+240 IKDKQNEFAAHQNEA
-255 IQIANKLSKEQLKQ
+255 IQIANDLSREQLKQ
-269 AEFITQHQLERYN
+269 AKFITEHQLERYN
-282 VEIKEAM
+282 LEIKEAM
-289 SRIDLNN
+289 SRIDLNK

-314 YTDTLQQLEAAKIP
+314 YTDTLTQLEAAKVP
-328 NAKKL
+328 HAQELAK
-333 ADALYKAASADADA
+333 AIYDAASADADI
-347 KSAQARLAESD
+347 KRNQARITESQVPEAENNSF
-358 LPAARNKRNYHN
+358 YHN
-370 TLGGKFFDTL
+370 SLPGKVVDYLTQ
-380 SEPLRFILSGVY
+380 PLRFVLSGI
-392 GYSAVK
+392 SLVK

>member
-1 MDWKEFGNNLAGGA
+1 MDFKQLGNDLIGGA
-15 ASALGSFGVGA
+15 AGAIGSLGVGA
-26 LVNGIGSIFSHEKAT
+26 LVNGIGSLFSHEKAT
-41 PASDL
+41 SPSDL
-46 LSGQYVNLGKVGN
+46 LSKQYVNLGRVGN

-78 YAEKNNQQDLQNQLF
+78 YAEKNNQQDLQNQMF

-99 ELEAAGKRAAGLSTA
+99 ELEAAGKRSAGLSTA

-126 ISSPSLP
+126 ISSPGLP

-142 SLMDNLSFMRDVSSL
+142 SLLDSLGFMRDVSSL
-157 MSTIKLNDSSA
+157 ISTIKLNNSSA

-175 DLNEIDQLSR
+175 DLNEIDQLTR

-232 EQSKIETS
+232 EQSKIETA
-240 IRNKQNDFAAYQNEA
+240 IKQKQDEYAAHQNEA

-269 AEFITQHQLERYN
+269 AEFITAHQLERYN
-282 VEIKEAM
+282 IEIKEAM
-289 SRIDLNN
+289 SRIDLNK
-296 ASASAAYSSA
+296 ASASAAYASA
-306 ALNASQKL
+306 ALAASQKL
-314 YTDTLQQLEAAKIP
+314 YTDTLQKLEAAKVP
-328 NAKKL
+328 HAQKL
-333 ADALYKAASADADA
+333 AKAVYDAASADADI
-347 KSAQARLAESD
+347 KRNQARITESQIPEAE
-358 LPAARNKRNYHN
+358 NKKNYHN
-370 TLGGKFFDTL
+370 TLGGKVLDTL
-380 SEPLRFILSGVY
+380 TEPVRFVLSGV
-392 GYSAVK
+392 SALK

>member
-99 ELEAAGKRAAGLSTA
+99 ELEAAGKRSAGLSTA

-126 ISSPSLP
+126 ISSPSFP

-142 SLMDNLSFMRDVSSL
+142 SLMDSLSFMRDVSSL

-175 DLNEIDQLSR
+175 DLNEVDQLTR

-240 IRNKQNDFAAYQNEA
+240 IKDKQNEFAAHQNEA

-289 SRIDLNN
+289 SRIDLNK

-314 YTDTLQQLEAAKIP
+314 YTETLQKLEAAKVP
-328 NAKKL
+328 YAQKL
-333 ADALYKAASADADA
+333 AKSIYDAASADADV
-347 KSAQARLAESD
+347 KRNQARITEAQLPEAE
-358 LPAARNKRNYHN
+358 NKRNYHN
-370 TLGGKFFDTL
+370 SLGGKFFDTL
-380 SEPLRFILSGVY
+380 TEPLRFVLSGV
-392 GYSAVK
+392 SAIK